1 MKKSLL
7 VFLSMLLFGATA
19 WAGEKVA
26 DVEKPSMFMSET
38 VVVTAEVVTINHET
52 REVTLRRADDATM
65 TFVVGEEARN
75 LDQVSAGDIVTAEY
89 MESISIEVF
98 AGDGSGPGAGGI
110 VVADRAEKGATPYG
124 AVMDAVV
131 IQAVVEAIDLESNTF
146 KLKFPSG
153 DIKQYTAYDPEN
165 LKKSEV
171 GDNVVITMTEA
182 VALSVEK
189 SVKE

>member
-1 MKKSLL
+1 MKKSLVL
-7 VFLSMLLFGATA
+7 FVSMLLFGATA

-38 VVVTAEVVTINHET
+38 TVVTAEVLAINHET
-52 REVTLRRADDATM
+52 REVTLRRTDGETM
-65 TFVVGEEARN
+65 TLVAGEEARN
-75 LDQVSAGDIVTAEY
+75 LGQVSVGDIVTAEF

-98 AGDGSGPGAGGI
+98 AGDGSEPGAGEMVAAERSELGEMPAGAI
-110 VVADRAEKGATPYG
+110 VDS
-124 AVMDAVV
+124 VV
-131 IQAVVEAIDLESNTF
+131 VLAIVEAIDLENNTF

-153 DIKQYTAYDPEN
+153 EIKQYTAYDPEN

-171 GDNVVITMTEA
+171 GDNVVITFTEA

-189 SVKE
+189 AVTE

>member
-1 MKKSLL
+1 MKKSLVL
-7 VFLSMLLFGATA
+7 FVSMLLFGATA

-38 VVVTAEVVTINHET
+38 TVVTAEVLAINHET
-52 REVTLRRADDATM
+52 REVTLRRTDGETM
-65 TFVVGEEARN
+65 TLVAGEEARN
-75 LDQVSAGDIVTAEY
+75 LGQVSVGDIVTAEF

-98 AGDGSGPGAGGI
+98 AGDGSEPGAGEMVAAERSELGEMPAGAI
-110 VVADRAEKGATPYG
+110 VDS
-124 AVMDAVV
+124 VV
-131 IQAVVEAIDLESNTF
+131 VLAIVEAIDLENNTF

-153 DIKQYTAYDPEN
+153 EIKQYTAYDPEN

-171 GDNVVITMTEA
+171 GDNVVITFTEA

-189 SVKE
+189 AVTD